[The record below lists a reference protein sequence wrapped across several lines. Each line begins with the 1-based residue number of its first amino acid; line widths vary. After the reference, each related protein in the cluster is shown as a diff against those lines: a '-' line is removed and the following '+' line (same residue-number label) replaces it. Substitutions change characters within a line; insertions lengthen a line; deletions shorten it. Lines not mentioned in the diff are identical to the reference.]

1 MSQHERLLIAKNK
14 ALYFF
19 PSLQTMDVIS
29 AKDLMD
35 DSFMSS
41 FQQQLDQY
49 KLIIFLDYGFDVA
62 YASRIRPYTNAKII
76 LFFWNHFKE
85 EHLQLLKKAEAE
97 TAIDDI
103 YHFDILEAKELG
115 IKHNSSFYSKEME
128 LPKAEVTTDLFFGA
142 TDNGRK
148 QRADDYQAAF
158 EQLGISTNFFILPSR
173 GNDQEGYLTYTE
185 YLQKTNGS
193 TGILEL
199 LREGQS
205 GVTLRTFE
213 SIFFQKKLVT
223 DNKAISGYRFY
234 NPQNIF
240 LLEERNLDELP
251 AFLNSPYQ
259 TVDRE
264 IIEFFDAENWSQR
277 FIDYD
282 PEVFSIYEYSG
293 IEAY

>member
-1 MSQHERLLIAKNK
+1 MTQHERLLVAKNK

-41 FQQQLDQY
+41 FQQQLKQY

-62 YASRIRPYTNAKII
+62 FASRIRPHTQAKII

-85 EHLQLLKKAEAE
+85 EHHQLLKKAEAE

-103 YHFDILEAKELG
+103 FHFDILEAKKLG
-115 IKHNSSFYSKEME
+115 IKHNSSFYSKDMP

-148 QRADDYQAAF
+148 QRADDYRSAF
-158 EQLGISTNFFILPSR
+158 EQLGVSTNFYILPSR

-193 TGILEL
+193 KGILEL

-213 SIFFQKKLVT
+213 SIFFNKKLVT

-240 LLEERNLDELP
+240 LLGERNLEELP
-251 AFLNSPYQ
+251 AFLSSPYQ

-264 IIEFFDAENWSQR
+264 IIEFFDAENWVQR
-277 FIDYD
+277 FVDVD

-293 IEAY
+293 IEAR